1 MFTPPAGRGVRVAHA
16 PTPPPKEHGAEVLLG
31 TPTPTPA
38 AVASLQVSEAM
49 KLLLGRKGLGPGK
62 LLHLDL
68 GAPALEIL
76 TLG

>member
-1 MFTPPAGRGVRVAHA
+1 PA